1 MDAQPVYQM
10 GRNPQ
15 EVTREERLLE
25 LEAALGTMTSLQ
37 GRSLQLV

>member
-1 MDAQPVYQM
+1 MPVDAQ
-10 GRNPQ
+10 GNTE

-25 LEAALGTMTSLQ
+25 LEAAVGTMTSLR